1 MDCKYIST
9 LILVLLLGC
18 SDASNT
24 RSHESPSQPMSP
36 QRMNSTHNIEK
47 NTADHLAIRQL
58 IDRYN
63 DMVNHRSWDA
73 IDQIFATDAEWIA
86 EAPIN
91 LTWSGLEDIKIKLP
105 ASVERME
112 VLIQTSSG
120 IVIEVEGNGRARARS
135 LLTEFG
141 RNKETQEGM
150 HSICSYEDIIIK
162 DNGEWKFLKRRL
174 VLLYNDQLPV
184 PGNIKGYKY

>member
-1 MDCKYIST
+1 
-9 LILVLLLGC
+9 
-18 SDASNT
+18 
-24 RSHESPSQPMSP
+24 
-36 QRMNSTHNIEK
+36 MNYTQNIEN

-91 LTWSGLEDIKIKLP
+91 LTWSGLADIKVKLP

-112 VLIQTSSG
+112 ILIQTSSG
-120 IVIEVEGNGRARARS
+120 VVIEVAGNDRASARS

-150 HSICSYEDIIIK
+150 HSVCSYEDVIVK
-162 DNGEWKFLKRRL
+162 ENGEWKFLKRRL